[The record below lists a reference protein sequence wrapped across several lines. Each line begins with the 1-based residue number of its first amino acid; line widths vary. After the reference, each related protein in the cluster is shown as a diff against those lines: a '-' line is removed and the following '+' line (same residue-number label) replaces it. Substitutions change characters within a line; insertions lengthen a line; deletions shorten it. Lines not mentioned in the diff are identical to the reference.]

1 MKLVTFSRNGSTHIG
16 ALVTQDGQERVVD
29 LNAAQPSLPTDMVA
43 FLAAGDAAR
52 AHAEA
57 AIASGPSYPLA
68 DVKLL
73 APVRPGKFI
82 CIGLNYRDHAI
93 ETNSPLPDFPIVF
106 AKYSNA
112 IAGPGDTII
121 LPKVTEQVDYEAE
134 LGFVIGKTARHVSEA
149 DALDY
154 VAGYLPVND
163 VSARDYQTRTSQ
175 WSMGKTFD
183 TFGPLGPALVT
194 ADEVPDPHN
203 LRISLDIDGEVLQ
216 DSNTRE
222 LIFNVPQLVA
232 SLSEVMTLEPGDVV
246 STGTPPGVGAA
257 RTPKRWIRDGET
269 VSVTIEGLGTLSNPA
284 KLEQ

>member
-1 MKLVTFSRNGSTHIG
+1 MKLVTFSRNGTTHIG

-29 LNAAQPSLPTDMVA
+29 LNEANPSIPSDMIA
-43 FLAAGDAAR
+43 FLEGGDETR
-52 AHAEA
+52 ALAEA
-57 AIASGPSYPLA
+57 ALGGPSYPLA
-68 DVKLL
+68 EVKLL

-82 CIGLNYRDHAI
+82 CIGLNYKDHAE
-93 ETNSPLPDFPIVF
+93 ETGSALPDFPIVF

-134 LGFVIGKTARHVSEA
+134 LGFVIGKRARHVSEA

-194 ADEVPDPHN
+194 SDEVADPHN
-203 LRISLDIDGEVLQ
+203 LRISLDIDGVVLQ

-257 RTPKRWIRDGET
+257 RTPKRWMRDGET
-269 VSVTIEGLGTLSNPA
+269 VSVTIEGLGTLTNPCA
-284 KLEQ
+284 LEK